1 MSEEGSTSHRQNNDS
16 VDRIVRIASTLF
28 AEHGFHGVT
37 TREIAAAVGLNIAT
51 VHYHVGTKEELYR
64 EVFRRFNLPE
74 AELFKRFRER
84 VDDGVTSDALAL
96 RELLYWLVDE
106 LVNLLLRQPDRPR
119 LWMRRWLEKPGQF
132 EQIEAQLALPLY
144 KMVDEILEKA
154 AEVGTIQPKGLDL
167 QLFQISFTWI
177 LYGFFTRGPLYRDSS
192 QEDAFSQ
199 EDIDNLKQFLKAYVS
214 RMLGLP

>member
-1 MSEEGSTSHRQNNDS
+1 MNEEGSTSHRQNSDS

-106 LVNLLLRQPDRPR
+106 LVNLLLQQPDRPR

-144 KMVDEILEKA
+144 KMVDDILEKA

-192 QEDAFSQ
+192 QEDTFSQ